1 MNYVARIRDVGGCIG
16 DKNFGDKNFGD
27 KNFGDKNFRDK
38 NFGDKNF
45 GDKNLEIRDWDWG
58 WLWCYLPCIY
68 RDRGL
73 IGVEEECAES
83 KMQK

>member
-1 MNYVARIRDVGGCIG
+1 MLQESEMWEDASGIRISGTRILGIRILGIRIY
-16 DKNFGDKNFGD
+16 
-27 KNFGDKNFRDK
+27 RDK
-38 NFGDKNF
+38 GL
-45 GDKNLEIRDWDWG
+45 GLGMAVVLLI
-58 WLWCYLPCIY
+58 PCIY